1 MRDPVTGFDYPAE
14 WVEKCGDPVK
24 LDLVDQGL
32 AVLTSSGTVLQR
44 GFTTGT
50 TAAAA
55 CKAAVLSLQKPV
67 DEVTI
72 NIPSGLVVRVPVESA
87 HGRASCRKF
96 AGDYPSDVT
105 AGLEFVAEAMTA
117 PEGIQLVPGEGIG
130 IFSRTTP
137 RYAKGVP
144 AISEAPLACILASI
158 QEALDTTGITGVTVS
173 LRIPEGRAVAEK
185 TLNPRM
191 GVIGGISV
199 LGTTGLVEPWD
210 DHLEE
215 SMAGRITAADR
226 PVLTTGRVGL
236 RYSRLLFP
244 DRTIILIGGKLGPAL
259 QAVTGEAVL
268 CGLPALILRHIRP
281 DILKGTGYKTVEEFS
296 ASPDFE
302 KVAQAILTQ
311 FKKTNPRIRVVLIN
325 REGKIMVESP

>member
-14 WVEKCGDPVK
+14 WVEKCEDPVK

-55 CKAAVLSLQKPV
+55 CKASVLSLQKPV
-67 DEVTI
+67 DEVSI
-72 NIPSGLVVRVPVESA
+72 SIPSGLVVTVPVESGN
-87 HGRASCRKF
+87 GRASCRKF
-96 AGDYPSDVT
+96 SGDYPSDVT
-105 AGLEFVAEAMTA
+105 ANLEFVAEARA
-117 PEGIQLVPGEGIG
+117 GPEGIQLVPGEGIG

-158 QEALDTTGITGVTVS
+158 QEALDEIGISGVSVS
-173 LRIPEGRAVAEK
+173 LCIPEGRKVAEK

-191 GVIGGISV
+191 GVVDGISV

-215 SMAGRITAADR
+215 SMAGQIAAADR

-244 DRTIILIGGKLGPAL
+244 DRTVILIGGKLGPAL
-259 QAVTGEAVL
+259 HAVSGEATL

-281 DILKGTGYKTVEEFS
+281 GLLEGTGYGTVEEFS
-296 ASPDFE
+296 VSPGFN
-302 KVAQAILTQ
+302 VAARAILAE
-311 FKKTNPRIRVVLIN
+311 FKKTHPNIRVILIN
-325 REGKIMVESP
+325 REGKIMVEIP